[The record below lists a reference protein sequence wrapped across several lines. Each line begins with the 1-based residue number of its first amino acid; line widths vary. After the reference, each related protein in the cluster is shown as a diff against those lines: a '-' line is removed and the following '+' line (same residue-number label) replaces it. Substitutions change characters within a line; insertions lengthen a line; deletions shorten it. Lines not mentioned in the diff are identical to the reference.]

1 MTKERRINDG
11 ECCRG
16 DCHVADGAVRGGETG
31 MKEYKYHG
39 FVFRP
44 TTTMTEVYVLNRSRC
59 YTTKLVPLY
68 EIDGL
73 KECGKHPLLTT
84 IAECKEYIRLC
95 EEEKGK

>member
-1 MTKERRINDG
+1 
-11 ECCRG
+11 
-16 DCHVADGAVRGGETG
+16 

-44 TTTMTEVYVLNRSRC
+44 TTTMTEVNVLNRFRC

-84 IAECKEYIRLC
+84 IALLHKHGVYSELGNSWNLSVFDI
-95 EEEKGK
+95 